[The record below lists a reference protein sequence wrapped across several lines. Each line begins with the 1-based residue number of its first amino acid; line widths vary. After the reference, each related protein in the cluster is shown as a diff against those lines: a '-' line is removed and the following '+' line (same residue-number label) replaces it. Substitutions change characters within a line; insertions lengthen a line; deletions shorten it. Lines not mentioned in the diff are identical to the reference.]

1 MTKRRQARELV
12 LKGLYAYEICPRD
25 IDEIFNELAPESNLG
40 PEPLRFARQYMEN
53 VISHGAFLDGEIAR
67 LAENWEIERI
77 ALIDKIILRMAL
89 CEIHFM
95 PDIPEKV
102 SINEA
107 IDLAKEYSTL
117 ESSAFVNG
125 ILDAAISGST
135 TRKREEFP

>member
-12 LKGLYAYEICPRD
+12 LKGLYAYEIHQRD
-25 IDEIFNELAPESNLG
+25 IDTILENLIPESSLG
-40 PEPLRFARQYMEN
+40 EEHLKFARHYMAL
-53 VISHGAFLDGEIAR
+53 VIEKTEFLDGEIAR

-77 ALIDKIILRMAL
+77 ALMDKIILRMAL

-102 SINEA
+102 AINEA
-107 IDLAKEYSTL
+107 IDLAKIYSTL

-125 ILDAAISGST
+125 ILDAAISGTGST
-135 TRKREEFP
+135 P

>member
-12 LKGLYAYEICPRD
+12 LKGLYAYEIHQRD
-25 IDEIFNELAPESNLG
+25 IDSIFEDLVPGCPLG
-40 PEPLRFARQYMEN
+40 EEHLKFARFYMAM
-53 VISHGAFLDGEIAR
+53 VIEKSEFLDGEIAR

-77 ALIDKIILRMAL
+77 ALMDKIILRMAL

-102 SINEA
+102 AINEA
-107 IDLAKEYSTL
+107 IDLAKIYSTL

-125 ILDAAISGST
+125 ILDAAISGS
-135 TRKREEFP
+135 RPSS

>member
-12 LKGLYAYEICPRD
+12 LKGLYAYEIHQR
-25 IDEIFNELAPESNLG
+25 EIQVIFEDLSRESALAREHLD
-40 PEPLRFARQYMEN
+40 FAHHYMKT
-53 VISHGAFLDGEIAR
+53 VIKNSEFLDREIAR

-77 ALIDKIILRMAL
+77 ALMDKIILRMAL

-102 SINEA
+102 AINEA
-107 IDLAKEYSTL
+107 IDLAKQYSTL

-125 ILDAAISGST
+125 ILDAAISGSSPT
-135 TRKREEFP
+135 SGG

>member
-12 LKGLYAYEICPRD
+12 LKALYAHEILPREV
-25 IDEIFNELAPESNLG
+25 DEIFGDLVEESG
-40 PEPLRFARQYMEN
+40 VVGDHLRFARGYIDLVLKN
-53 VISHGAFLDGEIAR
+53 VDFLDREIAV
-67 LAENWEIERI
+67 LAENWDIERI
-77 ALIDKIILRMAL
+77 ALIDKLILRMAL

-102 SINEA
+102 AINEA

-125 ILDAAISGST
+125 ILDAALARPRRPSD
-135 TRKREEFP
+135 RK

>member
-12 LKGLYAYEICPRD
+12 LKGLYAYEIHQRD
-25 IDEIFNELAPESNLG
+25 IDTIFEELLPESPLG
-40 PEPLRFARQYMEN
+40 EEHLKFARSYMAL
-53 VISHGAFLDGEIAR
+53 VIEKSKFLDGEIAR

-77 ALIDKIILRMAL
+77 ALVDKIILRMAL

-102 SINEA
+102 AINEA
-107 IDLAKEYSTL
+107 IDLAKIYSTL

-125 ILDAAISGST
+125 ILDAAISGS
-135 TRKREEFP
+135 RPSA

>member
-12 LKGLYAYEICPRD
+12 LKGLYAYEILQRE
-25 IDEIFNELAPESNLG
+25 IDVIFDDLANGSSLAEEHLK
-40 PEPLRFARQYMEN
+40 FARYHMEM
-53 VISHGAFLDGEIAR
+53 VIKNFEFLDGEIAR

-77 ALIDKIILRMAL
+77 ALMDKIILRMAL

-102 SINEA
+102 AINEA
-107 IDLAKEYSTL
+107 IDLAKQYSTM

-125 ILDAAISGST
+125 ILDAAISDSEHPSG
-135 TRKREEFP
+135 K

>member
-12 LKGLYAYEICPRD
+12 LKGLYAHEILEREIDDFFDDLVRD
-25 IDEIFNELAPESNLG
+25 SVLAEEHLK
-40 PEPLRFARQYMEN
+40 FARYYIEL
-53 VISHGAFLDGEIAR
+53 VIKNAAFLDEEIGR

-102 SINEA
+102 AINEA
-107 IDLAKEYSTL
+107 IDLAKIYSTL
-117 ESSAFVNG
+117 ESSSFVNG
-125 ILDAAISGST
+125 ILDAAISGTPPS
-135 TRKREEFP
+135 